1 MRVLKFSESV
11 PLQVPWMTGVLNV
24 TTKIDGLQNRPV
36 QIGTDKKVSSTSD
49 ATVTGTGAKAS
60 VADSSPVRITGKARQ
75 LAALEQALN
84 DVSDVNEARVA
95 AIRLAIEQGQYEVNP
110 ERIADKL
117 LRTEREL
124 SA

>member
-1 MRVLKFSESV
+1 M
-11 PLQVPWMTGVLNV
+11 

-49 ATVTGTGAKAS
+49 ATTATAAKAS
-60 VADSSPVRITGKARQ
+60 VVESSPVRITGQARQ
-75 LAALEQALN
+75 LAALEQAL
-84 DVSDVNEARVA
+84 SDLPAVNETRVA

>member
-1 MRVLKFSESV
+1 
-11 PLQVPWMTGVLNV
+11 MTGVLDV

-36 QIGTDKKVSSTSD
+36 QIGTEKKVSSTSD
-49 ATVTGTGAKAS
+49 ATATTAGAQAS
-60 VADSSPVRITGKARQ
+60 VVDSSPVRITGQARQ

-84 DVSDVNEARVA
+84 EVPAVNEARVA

>member
-1 MRVLKFSESV
+1 M
-11 PLQVPWMTGVLNV
+11 

-36 QIGTDKKVSSTSD
+36 QVGTGRTVSSTSD
-49 ATVTGTGAKAS
+49 ATATPGKS
-60 VADSSPVRITGKARQ
+60 QVAASSPVRITDQARQ

-84 DVSDVNEARVA
+84 EVPVVNEARVD
-95 AIRLAIEQGQYEVNP
+95 AIRAALAEGRYEVNP